1 MDSLKLELK
10 QLLIDA
16 LDLEDMAPADIDDDA
31 PLFESDGI
39 GLDSIDALEIGI
51 VLRKHYGL
59 TIAANDERTHQHF
72 RSISTLAAMI
82 AAAQAD
88 GSATLVAAKGTDAA
102 RDTGNGETL

>member
-1 MDSLKLELK
+1 MDSLKRELK

-16 LDLEDMAPADIDDDA
+16 LDLEDMTPADIDDDV

-59 TIAANDERTHQHF
+59 TIAANDASTHQHF

-82 AAAQAD
+82 VAARAD
-88 GSATLVAAKGTDAA
+88 GGATPPETAAA
-102 RDTGNGETL
+102 RDNGNGETV